1 MEATNEII
9 LQSSGVVQI
18 VTEPKLLLHT
28 LFVVSN
34 EPGGQKGKVSKMKLE
49 NKIPLFYTK
58 PIFTPKKYDLL

>member
-9 LQSSGVVQI
+9 LQSPGVVQI
-18 VTEPKLLLHT
+18 VTEPKLLLQT
-28 LFVVSN
+28 LFVSN
-34 EPGGQKGKVSKMKLE
+34 EPGGQKRKVSKMKLE